1 MSGTFSNIRR
11 FYIEESGSVGRAA
24 ILFATASVLSRILG
38 VLRDRLLATTFGAG
52 LQLDAY
58 YAAFR
63 LPDTLYN
70 LVILGALSAGF
81 LPLLAEL
88 RSKKGAPEAMRFA
101 SLVYGSFSLLL
112 IAFALIGMA
121 FAPQLVPLMARGFE
135 GERLAL
141 TIQLTR
147 VLFLS
152 PLFLGISAIY
162 GGVLQSARKT
172 LAFAFAP
179 VLYNVGILVGIVVF
193 APWFGVMG
201 VALGV
206 LLGAALHM
214 GIQARGARALGLRW
228 PERFCWTPELRRL
241 FILTAPRLASLGA
254 SQVSLVIML
263 ALASTLREGSVAVFQ
278 LGNNL
283 QSFPLGVIG
292 ISFALAAF
300 PLLSDAAGSG
310 DFSAYHQV
318 LGKTGRRIV
327 FFLVPLSLLFI
338 LLRAQIVRLI
348 LGDGQFDWAATIA
361 TAEVVGWMSVS
372 LVFQALAPLLARA
385 FYALQSTWTPFVVTC
400 TTEAVAIFCALVL
413 RARFGVAGLAMAFSL
428 AAMVQVGLLWLALRR
443 RAGATSERLFLSLV
457 GRSLLACI
465 PAMALAWGAR
475 QVVGTVFP
483 LRSFWQVALQFG
495 LAGGSAIATY
505 VYILFLMQV
514 PEARELV
521 DRGKALFY
529 SRA

>member
-1 MSGTFSNIRR
+1 MSGVVSTIRR
-11 FYIEESGSVGRAA
+11 LYTEESGSVGHAA
-24 ILFATASVLSRILG
+24 VLLAIASVLSRILG
-38 VLRDRLLATTFGAG
+38 VFRDRLLATTFGAG

-70 LVILGALSAGF
+70 LLILGALSAGF

-88 RSKKGAPEAMRFA
+88 RAKKGAPEAMRFA
-101 SLVYGSFSLLL
+101 SLVYGWFALLL
-112 IAFALIGMA
+112 AGFGAIGVL
-121 FAPQLVPLMARGFE
+121 FAPQLVPLMVRGFE

-147 VLFLS
+147 ILFLS
-152 PLFLGISAIY
+152 PLLLGVSAIY

-179 VLYNVGILVGIVVF
+179 VLYNLGILFGVIALV
-193 APWFGVMG
+193 PWFGVMG
-201 VALGV
+201 VAVGV

-214 GIQARGARALGLRW
+214 GVQRHGAYTLGLRW
-228 PERFCWTPELRRL
+228 PERLSWTSELRRL
-241 FILTAPRLASLGA
+241 CILTAPRLASLGA

-310 DFSAYHQV
+310 NFAAYHEV

-327 FFLVPLSLLFI
+327 FFLLPTSLLFV
-338 LLRAQIVRLI
+338 LLRAQLVRLI
-348 LGDGQFDWAATIA
+348 LGDGQFDWTATIA

-372 LVFQALAPLLARA
+372 LAFQALAPLLTRA
-385 FYALQSTWTPFVVTC
+385 FYAMQSTWTPFAVTC
-400 TTEAVAIFCALVL
+400 VTEVITIISALVL

-428 AAMVQVGLLWLALRR
+428 ASILQVGLLWIALRR
-443 RAGATSERLFLSLV
+443 RVGAASERSFVRLV
-457 GRSLLACI
+457 GQILLACV
-465 PAMALAWGAR
+465 PAMVVAWSVR
-475 QVVGTVFP
+475 QAVGTVFP
-483 LRSFWQVALQFG
+483 LRTFWQVALQFG
-495 LAGGSAIATY
+495 AAAAGAGA
-505 VYILFLMQV
+505 VYILAMYFLKT
-514 PEARELV
+514 EESRELV
-521 DRGKALFY
+521 DRVKRLV
-529 SRA
+529 S